1 MDPYTV
7 GGMIFSVVMVL
18 LVGGFIVSFPIL
30 RRLGG
35 LMEEMIRERRE
46 SRLSKGTTSE
56 IQEEIAGLRAAF
68 EALDQQV
75 ERLNDRQEFVENLL
89 SPERDKGL
97 IPPSG

>member
-46 SRLSKGTTSE
+46 SRLSKGSTAE
-56 IQEEIAGLRAAF
+56 IQEEIAGLRRAF
-68 EALDQQV
+68 EALDRQV
-75 ERLNDRQEFVENLL
+75 DLIGERQEFFENLL
-89 SPERDKGL
+89 SHERDKGL